1 MSRTALSELLARRP
15 VALSDG
21 AWGTLLAA
29 RGLPPGTPPERWNLE
44 RPEEVRAVAAAYV
57 AAGAD
62 IVLTCTFG
70 GTRMKLAKVG
80 LAGQVETVN
89 RRGAELSREA
99 AAGKALVYASVGP
112 TGEFLEPV
120 GDVPESAMTAAFAE
134 QVRALAAGGAD
145 GICIET
151 FADLGEARCALR
163 AVREVSALPAVVSM
177 TFDRGPAGYATMMG
191 VRPAEAAAE
200 LSAAG
205 ADAVGANCGA
215 GLEQMVEIVRLM
227 APATGLPLWAK
238 ANAGLPE
245 LLGGRTV
252 YRQSPADFAA
262 RAGELRAAGA
272 RIVGG
277 CCGTT
282 PEHIQALKSALAG

>member
-1 MSRTALSELLARRP
+1 VSTDALSALLARKA

-29 RGLPPGTPPERWNLE
+29 RGLPPGTPPELWNLE
-44 RPEEVRAVAAAYV
+44 RPDAVRAVAAAYV
-57 AAGAD
+57 AAGSD

-70 GTRMKLAKVG
+70 GTRFKLAKVG
-80 LAGQVETVN
+80 LAGKVEEVN

-99 AAGKALVYASVGP
+99 AAGRALVLASVGS

-120 GDVPESAMTAAFAE
+120 GDVSESAMTAAFAE
-134 QVRALAAGGAD
+134 QVRALAAGGAE

-151 FADLGEARCALR
+151 MTDLGEARCALR
-163 AVREVSALPAVVSM
+163 AVREATGLPAVVSM

-191 VRPAEAAAE
+191 VRPEQAAAE

-227 APATGLPLWAK
+227 APATSLPLWAK

-245 LLGGRTV
+245 LLDGRTV
-252 YRQSPADFAA
+252 YRQSPADFAE

-282 PEHIQALKSALAG
+282 PEHIKALKSALAG